1 MLDITSKRDQD
12 DPGALENVR
21 IPVSQPTHVVGLRD
35 IAGLVIRRS
44 TLVLSFVFLSMA
56 ALVLMLAT
64 TTSLYTATSVI
75 VLDRNDGRVL
85 ESFAQLDGKERA
97 RGPSERDRAA
107 IETEMDSITSRVFAG
122 KVVDTMNLVNDPWFN
137 RYADEANRA
146 DVPLARQ
153 RDASITALLS
163 AMNVTRAGE
172 SLAVSI
178 HVRNPDR
185 EMVAALANTI
195 AYTYVEWSR
204 ELKLKAMMEAVKF
217 VRERS
222 RQVAQASNLGRQ
234 HPDVVKT
241 DAEVETVNMMIESE
255 IARLVEEI
263 SARQQAFVESGR
275 VEEQKSGGGQRV
287 LAEARLQELQK
298 NLVADAKIREL
309 IADGMGEGQAEI
321 ASPSARVVSVAA
333 VPNSPSFPQTQRMLA
348 GGLFGATVFAILL
361 ALVVDAVDTRIRATP
376 RIEQILQL
384 PNLAEIPLIRAEA
397 GAKKQI
403 FLLTILEILR
413 PYVVRC
419 ANFIARHIAGLA
431 GALPVAIRRP
441 IFPLRKASRGRK
453 ARLYRKAYRRAFA
466 RADKRNLGG
475 FGYLSAAPNADN
487 SQSLIEELSRRPFS
501 VYSQALRS
509 LFFVCRSR
517 VVANRPAIL
526 FTGPMPNSGTSYVA
540 LGFAIAASQ
549 DGMRTVLVSLG
560 AQPSKLT
567 AAFPKKKRFLED
579 VVERTCRIEE
589 AIATVPSVPGL
600 HHLTS
605 RSTDPETRTPIRSSS
620 IQTVIEELRIS
631 FDMIVI
637 DCPPALTHETAN
649 WLSPMVNAALIIA
662 RSGETKEKQIIETSV
677 RLRNNRAPLVGTV
690 LTGTDARKAPN
701 KLPQRARNY
710 FSAEA

>member
-12 DPGALENVR
+12 DPGSSENVR
-21 IPVSQPTHVVGLRD
+21 VPVSQPTHVVGLRD

-44 TLVLSFVFLSMA
+44 TLVLSFVFLSMS
-56 ALVLMLAT
+56 ALIVMLAS

-137 RYADEANRA
+137 RYAADTNRA
-146 DVPLARQ
+146 DVSLARQ
-153 RDASITALLS
+153 RDASITSLLG

-217 VRERS
+217 VRERA

-241 DAEVETVNMMIESE
+241 DAEVETVNMMIETE
-255 IARLVEEI
+255 IARLVGEI
-263 SARQQAFVESGR
+263 AARQQAFVESGR
-275 VEEQKSGGGQRV
+275 VEEQKLGVGQRA

-298 NLVADAKIREL
+298 NLIADAKIREL
-309 IADGMGEGQAEI
+309 IAGGMGEGHAEI

-348 GGLFGATVFAILL
+348 GGLFGATVFAVLL
-361 ALVVDAVDTRIRATP
+361 ALVVDAVDTRIRATHKL
-376 RIEQILQL
+376 EQVVQL

-397 GAKKQI
+397 GARKQI
-403 FLLTILEILR
+403 FLLTVLEALR
-413 PYVVRC
+413 PYAVRY
-419 ANFIARHIAGLA
+419 AHFIGRQIAGLA
-431 GALPVAIRRP
+431 GALSVAIRRP
-441 IFPLRKASRGRK
+441 IFPLRQAARKRK
-453 ARLYRKAYRRAFA
+453 ARLYRKAYCRAA
-466 RADKRNLGG
+466 ERADNRNFSGSRH
-475 FGYLSAAPNADN
+475 LSAAPTAD

-501 VYSQALRS
+501 AYSQALRS
-509 LFFVCRSR
+509 LFFVSRSR

-560 AQPSKLT
+560 SLPSTLT
-567 AAFPKKKRFLED
+567 AALPKKKRYLED
-579 VVERTCRIEE
+579 VVERTCRIDE
-589 AIATVPSVPGL
+589 AIATVPTVPGL

-605 RSTDPETRTPIRSSS
+605 RSTGPETKTPIRSSS

-649 WLSPMVNAALIIA
+649 WLSPMVNAALIIV
-662 RSGETKEKQIIETSV
+662 RSGETTEKQIIETTA

-690 LTGTDARKAPN
+690 LTGTDARNGSKT
-701 KLPQRARNY
+701 LPQLARNY